1 MTWEEWKKEQAKF
14 RINKID
20 HQKQRKMDWKK
31 EWLIIFLVTIFFLF
45 VGYVLVILVGN
56 VNAIGIWEIETDKQ
70 LAFAG
75 EDITVTIS
83 GDIDGYCN
91 LELIN
96 ESQEIVFTEFI
107 SLGDD
112 GNASYTFT
120 AMESWDS
127 GTYILRVFWYD
138 RVLAFTSMD
147 IIYDAEY
154 LQDMRI
160 DELEKKLNDERR
172 LNEVYRR
179 QISTFKYQLDKWK
192 DMNLFTLGIVAVISY
207 FLITKQAPT
216 WIKESIEDRKKRGK
230 KIGFTQKWLSK
241 DYGDISVFHDEMQY
255 HKKKGIPAIQVAGQ
269 KRKQYK
275 DHCRDKATED
285 FSVDVVKKIE
295 KQIIEKPK
303 KIIKRVKR

>member
-75 EDITVTIS
+75 EDITVFIS

-96 ESQEIVFTEFI
+96 ESQGLVFTEFI

-112 GNASYTFT
+112 GNVSYTFT
-120 AMESWDS
+120 ALESWDS

-172 LNEVYRR
+172 LNQMYRSQVSFLLKMR
-179 QISTFKYQLDKWK
+179 EKWMPITILSFAFGIGTWMFILYFFGGSIMDNIKQHYKDKGRYSKLVRMFDKRPAYIAKHHETMRYRNVPNDKKPKTIISKHSQRPIGEQVEDK
-192 DMNLFTLGIVAVISY
+192 
-207 FLITKQAPT
+207 
-216 WIKESIEDRKKRGK
+216 IKELKK
-230 KIGFTQKWLSK
+230 
-241 DYGDISVFHDEMQY
+241 
-255 HKKKGIPAIQVAGQ
+255 P
-269 KRKQYK
+269 
-275 DHCRDKATED
+275 
-285 FSVDVVKKIE
+285 
-295 KQIIEKPK
+295 
-303 KIIKRVKR
+303 KIIKKAKRTRKIIKKVKV

>member
-1 MTWEEWKKEQAKF
+1 MGLGRKF
-14 RINKID
+14 IMKYS
-20 HQKQRKMDWKK
+20 KWDWSFSILYVVICCIIG
-31 EWLIIFLVTIFFLF
+31 LILAV
-45 VGYVLVILVGN
+45 VIASSGVC
-56 VNAIGIWEIETDKQ
+56 AIGIWNIETDKE

-75 EDITVTIS
+75 EDITVFIS

-96 ESQEIVFTEFI
+96 ESQGLVFTEFI

-160 DELEKKLNDERR
+160 DELEKKEL
-172 LNEVYRR
+172 L
-179 QISTFKYQLDKWK
+179 L
-192 DMNLFTLGIVAVISY
+192 
-207 FLITKQAPT
+207 
-216 WIKESIEDRKKRGK
+216 
-230 KIGFTQKWLSK
+230 
-241 DYGDISVFHDEMQY
+241 
-255 HKKKGIPAIQVAGQ
+255 
-269 KRKQYK
+269 
-275 DHCRDKATED
+275 
-285 FSVDVVKKIE
+285 
-295 KQIIEKPK
+295 
-303 KIIKRVKR
+303 